1 MDSSGDDDDDDD
13 ENPANLS
20 SSNEVY
26 IVLTCPFNSMQYFI
40 YFFLIF
46 RPLST
51 ARSKNRGKQCESARQ
66 PNPFFK
72 LKKAYFFG

>member
-51 ARSKNRGKQCESARQ
+51 ARSKNSEENSANQLVNRIHFL
-66 PNPFFK
+66 N
-72 LKKAYFFG
+72 

>member
-26 IVLTCPFNSMQYFI
+26 IVLTQYSIWFINFLFLGHFLRRDPKIEENSANQLVNRI
-40 YFFLIF
+40 HFL
-46 RPLST
+46 
-51 ARSKNRGKQCESARQ
+51 
-66 PNPFFK
+66 
-72 LKKAYFFG
+72 LKKANFFFG